1 MCECAV
7 CIHKCIQKRMLH
19 AQELELQMV
28 ANHPIWMLGTEMGPV
43 HGQQELLSDEPS

>member
-1 MCECAV
+1 MYTQVHTEED
-7 CIHKCIQKRMLH
+7 

-43 HGQQELLSDEPS
+43 HEQQELLSDEPS